1 MNKKLR
7 KGSAVLLLL
16 PLVLVLISGCSALP
30 FVGGTPTVQMRI
42 AGQSDMNS
50 GGNGAVVRVYQ
61 LSGEINFK
69 RTPLSTFWRNDQE
82 ALGGEL
88 VRQKEVLLYPDETK
102 TFELE
107 VAETASHIGI
117 AANLRDPDQE
127 QWRAIY
133 PVGALEDGTTTAT
146 VLANRIEV
154 DR

>member
-1 MNKKLR
+1 MKESLR
-7 KGSAVLLLL
+7 KKSAAWLLLFVL
-16 PLVLVLISGCSALP
+16 APVLVSGCSALP
-30 FVGGTPTVQMRI
+30 FVGGAPTVQMRI

-50 GGNGAVVRVYQ
+50 GGNAAVVRVYQ

-127 QWRAIY
+127 QWRAI
-133 PVGALEDGTTTAT
+133 
-146 VLANRIEV
+146 
-154 DR
+154 